1 MKFKRKYPKYK
12 KCPRCGNKCL
22 PAQEKCEECGLIFSR
37 MQFASNK
44 AAKKKIRKF
53 DKDFIIYTN
62 QYPSDVSWLKLML
75 YVFFFGL
82 VGGHYYYVGK
92 YVKGGLMS
100 ASFVYLVFC
109 TVFNAQMVEYLET
122 YYLYLPIGIMAL
134 AWIVSVIYV
143 STKKFKV
150 PVIVDIP
157 DNVTENAR
165 KEFEQIKKEIKA
177 EKAELKK
184 KDKEKTEVEIVD
196 NAATSKKNKRK
207 NKNVKNAEAQGE
219 KESEIEVVVQEN
231 PSENVAQNDKKE
243 EN

>member
-177 EKAELKK
+177 EKADLKK
-184 KDKEKTEVEIVD
+184 KDKSEVEIVD
-196 NAATSKKNKRK
+196 SATTKKTKRK
-207 NKNVKNAEAQGE
+207 NKNSETKDEKVAEV
-219 KESEIEVVVQEN
+219 EVVVQEN
-231 PSENVAQNDKKE
+231 SDKNVAQEDRKE